1 MRYRRITLI
10 ARVRSNTITEY
21 SLIVAKK
28 KVMAE
33 RRNKTQKKWKSTD
46 VKTNVI
52 GELLFCGDV
61 RFTSG
66 SGRLTFT
73 LVLMSDARDNIMLNA
88 RISIRSEI
96 NFSFN

>member
-1 MRYRRITLI
+1 MRYNRITLI

-33 RRNKTQKKWKSTD
+33 RRNKTQKKWNSRE

-52 GELLFCGDV
+52 GESLFCGDV

-73 LVLMSDARDNIMLNA
+73 LVLMSDARDKIMLSA
-88 RISIRSEI
+88 RISIRSEMKI
-96 NFSFN
+96 